1 MTRAEQA
8 TVYRGA
14 KRRYFTRAAADRSFA
29 VEAIKRKRCDCD
41 EPDYRDDYPG
51 NTCDYHKDPV
61 KFERAVHLLTVMF
74 VRGRAET

>member
-41 EPDYRDDYPG
+41 EP
-51 NTCDYHKDPV
+51 
-61 KFERAVHLLTVMF
+61 
-74 VRGRAET
+74 GRASPNLSRQSKT